1 MQITAHAPT
10 VLGVS
15 PISTPLNEPL
25 INNALNSAYWRVR
38 IVEETGSTQTD
49 LANEVRD
56 GLAVSGTV
64 LVAEHQTSGRGRLD
78 RNFVAPPRSALL
90 FSFFY
95 LPHLKGEKGGQ
106 FGWLPLLASQAVH
119 ASIKSIIGTR
129 TDISL
134 SLKWPNDV
142 LLNEK
147 KVAGLLCERV
157 NLPDAPGVIVGIGLN
172 VFAGQEDLPNKSST
186 SLSLEEIAGVDRG
199 SLLVS
204 ILQNMTK
211 FLLRWEDD
219 DARLI
224 DEYKEISATVG
235 RRVRVEAP
243 SGDITD
249 SIAVGIEPS
258 GSLVLIDGT
267 VISVGDV
274 VHLRSE

>member
-1 MQITAHAPT
+1 MQITAHTPT

-15 PISTPLNEPL
+15 PIGTPLNEHL
-25 INNALNSAYWRVR
+25 INNALNSAYWRVK

-56 GLAVSGTV
+56 GLVASGSV

-95 LPHLKGEKGGQ
+95 LPHLKGEKSGH
-106 FGWLPLLASQAVH
+106 FGWIPLLASQAVH

-157 NLPDAPGVIVGIGLN
+157 NLPDGPGVIVGIGLN
-172 VFAGQEDLPNKSST
+172 VFASQEDLPNKSST
-186 SLSLEEIAGVDRG
+186 SLALEELGSVDRG

-211 FLLRWEDD
+211 FLMRWEND
-219 DARLI
+219 DACLI

-243 SGDITD
+243 SGDITE

-267 VISVGDV
+267 VISVGDI